1 MLRALPAAAMELPR
15 RIGPGEAPGAD
26 LRQSCDFTNIEAG
39 RSLLRLGLLLGLS
52 RDPYALHVCNPQMV
66 SRVCFPRR
74 RFDVGPG
81 LFRRQGGRAGSARGQ
96 LGRAQGDV
104 LALAIRLHFV
114 ELAARGVLDVHDLA
128 GAGPAAALELNF
140 VTFFHCLRLIKVF
153 VMSKVPADLESASGI
168 DPDFG
173 CRTLPLELR

>member
-1 MLRALPAAAMELPR
+1 MRFL
-15 RIGPGEAPGAD
+15 
-26 LRQSCDFTNIEAG
+26 Q
-39 RSLLRLGLLLGLS
+39 
-52 RDPYALHVCNPQMV
+52 
-66 SRVCFPRR
+66 RR

-81 LFRRQGGRAGSARGQ
+81 LLRRQGGRAGSAGGK

-104 LALAIRLHFV
+104 LAFALRLHFV

-140 VTFFHCLRLIKVF
+140 VTFFHCLLLIKVF

-168 DPDFG
+168 APG
-173 CRTLPLELR
+173 LGAELFLLSYGEPANTSPRKTFRVPAIKLR